1 MTATS
6 LLWLDPRIPSLKS
19 PGPASQGL
27 SRDGKSSNISE
38 AQQVAEEQ
46 SGICGVCELGWVD
59 MVLWSVWAWLSG
71 FGFVEC
77 VSLGEWIWFCGI
89 CELWWVDA
97 DPRIPS
103 LKNPGPASQG
113 LSRDGKSSNIS
124 ESQQVA
130 EEQSG
135 ICTCIHAC
143 TWAVCSTECSAWRDR
158 EGLWSEWLS

>member
-59 MVLWSVWAWLSG
+59 FVLWSVWAWLNG
-71 FGFVEC
+71 YGFVEY
-77 VSLGEWIWFCGI
+77 VSFGEWMRTQEF
-89 CELWWVDA
+89 
-97 DPRIPS
+97 
-103 LKNPGPASQG
+103 PA
-113 LSRDGKSSNIS
+113 
-124 ESQQVA
+124 
-130 EEQSG
+130 
-135 ICTCIHAC
+135 
-143 TWAVCSTECSAWRDR
+143 
-158 EGLWSEWLS
+158 